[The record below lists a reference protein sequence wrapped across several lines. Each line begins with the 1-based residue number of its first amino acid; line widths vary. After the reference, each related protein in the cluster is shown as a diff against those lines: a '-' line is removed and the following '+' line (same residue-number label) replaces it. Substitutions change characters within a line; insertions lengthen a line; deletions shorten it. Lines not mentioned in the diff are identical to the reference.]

1 MRHDRAVP
9 AKTWPENRPFMLR
22 VRFRDECGRA
32 ATFARLDEAGSRARW
47 QILWQLVS
55 IRLSHT
61 VALPSRDKG
70 ALPRIQE
77 YDRIN
82 LISRFVRFRHNAMSH
97 RRRRLP
103 SPPGGGWGRRR
114 RRRRPRGCGRRTR
127 RRKRRF
133 LFRADRL
140 TDCKNGHK
148 LLYGSAGSQSTGG
161 REGGREGRKL

>member
-1 MRHDRAVP
+1 
-9 AKTWPENRPFMLR
+9 MLR

-55 IRLSHT
+55 IRLSYT

-103 SPPGGGWGRRR
+103 SSSRRR
-114 RRRRPRGCGRRTR
+114 AVGRMGTAAAEEAASLLRSAHAETQ
-127 RRKRRF
+127 
-133 LFRADRL
+133 APVRL
-140 TDCKNGHK
+140 SGGPTD
-148 LLYGSAGSQSTGG
+148 
-161 REGGREGRKL
+161 

>member
-1 MRHDRAVP
+1 
-9 AKTWPENRPFMLR
+9 MLR

-55 IRLSHT
+55 IRLSYT

-103 SPPGGGWGRRR
+103 SPSREDGDDGGGGGGGGLAVAVGA
-114 RRRRPRGCGRRTR
+114 RGD
-127 RRKRRF
+127 
-133 LFRADRL
+133 A
-140 TDCKNGHK
+140 
-148 LLYGSAGSQSTGG
+148 SAGSSFG
-161 REGGREGRKL
+161 RTD